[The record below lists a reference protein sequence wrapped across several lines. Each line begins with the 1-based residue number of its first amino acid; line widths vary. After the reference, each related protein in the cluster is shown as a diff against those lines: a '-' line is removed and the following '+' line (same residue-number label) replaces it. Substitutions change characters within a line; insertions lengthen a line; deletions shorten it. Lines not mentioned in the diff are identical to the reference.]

1 MGIFS
6 GISKAFDGGGLDKL
20 LRARSIMQG
29 DYGSAARITH
39 GMREDQRARAEAEQK
54 KQARESVYQGL
65 VEQGVPEAQALIM
78 SQNIEAAGKT
88 QAELWGERARPRQF
102 GPEGGSVAVP
112 DGQGGYRTGYTA
124 QAWQNGTLFGSTP
137 GGNVAPQIL
146 MEAEKAI
153 PIEAGGAVAGLK
165 PYTGGARGI
174 FAPNYGQGSFG
185 QPAGGS
191 GGIGGNATPAVPPAA
206 ADYLRTHPETWQQ
219 FEEKY
224 GPGTARAV
232 LGIG

>member
-1 MGIFS
+1 MGLFKGLEGKDFNWGRAAIGFFS
-6 GISKAFDGGGLDKL
+6 PE
-20 LRARSIMQG
+20 
-29 DYGSAARITH
+29 AAH
-39 GMREDQRARAEAEQK
+39 SLNQRDRRNAEEQNRQQNQQRVQ
-54 KQARESVYQGL
+54 QAL
-65 VEQGVPEAQALIM
+65 VEQGIPPEQAFIMAQNL
-78 SQNIEAAGKT
+78 EAAGKT
-88 QAELWGERARPRQF
+88 QAELWGERAKPRQF
-102 GPEGGSVAVP
+102 GPEGGSVALP

-153 PIEAGGAVAGLK
+153 PIEAGGAVAGIK
-165 PYTGGARGI
+165 PYSGAARGI
-174 FAPNYGQGSFG
+174 YAPNHGQGQFG

-191 GGIGGNATPAVPPAA
+191 GGAGAQPAIPSAA
-206 ADYLRTHPETWQQ
+206 MDYLRTHPETWQQ

-224 GPGTARAV
+224 GAGTARGI